1 MSFEPRQEREHVHGA
16 RLAQIAIASVAITI
30 VSILIAWGMERAT
43 TTHASQYST
52 APPPP
57 AGLGTVERS
66 LLAVE
71 PGRGQAENRA
81 RRAELDRWAW
91 LDRDAGLVSMP
102 VDRAIDLWAARH
114 DASAAPP
121 APPQAIRPV
130 LPSPRQEPGVE
141 LGLKAPDWRAR

>member
-16 RLAQIAIASVAITI
+16 RLAQIAVASVVITIASVL
-30 VSILIAWGMERAT
+30 VAWGMERAT

-66 LLAVE
+66 LFLAE
-71 PGRGQAENRA
+71 PGRGRAEIRA

-91 LDRDAGLVSMP
+91 VDRDAGLVSMP

-114 DASAAPP
+114 DAAAPP
-121 APPQAIRPV
+121 SPPRAIRPV
-130 LPSPRQEPGVE
+130 LPSLRQEPGVE
-141 LGLKAPDWRAR
+141 LGLVAPDWRAR